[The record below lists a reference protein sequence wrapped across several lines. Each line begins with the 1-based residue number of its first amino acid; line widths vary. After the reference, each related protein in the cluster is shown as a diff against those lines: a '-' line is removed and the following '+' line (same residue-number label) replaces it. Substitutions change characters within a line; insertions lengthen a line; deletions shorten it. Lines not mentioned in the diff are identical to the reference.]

1 MLMPWYCPVHQ
12 DSRRPRYSEWVFLSR
27 GGEALRLGPL
37 EESVFMTRQ
46 LFGAP
51 NGAFASNGESTGFE
65 WLTTDK
71 DAMHRYM

>member
-1 MLMPWYCPVHQ
+1 
-12 DSRRPRYSEWVFLSR
+12 
-27 GGEALRLGPL
+27 
-37 EESVFMTRQ
+37 MTRQ